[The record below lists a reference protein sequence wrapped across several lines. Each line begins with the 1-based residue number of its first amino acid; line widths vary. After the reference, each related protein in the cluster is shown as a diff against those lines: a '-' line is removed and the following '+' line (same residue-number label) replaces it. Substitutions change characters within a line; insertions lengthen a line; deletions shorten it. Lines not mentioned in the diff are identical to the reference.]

1 MSTNA
6 WHSASTDV
14 ADAAPALARL
24 QVKRWFLRTLV
35 ISLGA
40 CAFVAVLA
48 LLLGQFTETT
58 ARILLTLGAL
68 ALHSGVALA
77 CTATLERRL
86 WPRFSTLGLVAF
98 GLNFAVL
105 LAGIWWPGGLGEPVG
120 RALLTTA
127 ALLGYYVLAT
137 PSADLLERGRF
148 APLPLA
154 GQLACAAGFVMLL
167 VCIWAPEHENIAFG
181 KATATAAFAA
191 GALAHACLILRIPG
205 SRTFGWLLAATLA
218 SAWLV
223 ALMATLAVWLKPES
237 ELFYRFFGAAGVVAA
252 CGTLSLAILAKL
264 RQVGHPGQ
272 LQTTPATI
280 ALQCPRCTTAQ
291 TVSAGSAQC
300 QACGLK
306 LRIEIEEPR
315 CARCGY
321 LLWNLPQRRCPECG
335 TSF

>member
-6 WHSASTDV
+6 WHSAITDV
-14 ADAAPALARL
+14 ADDAPALARL
-24 QVKRWFLRTLV
+24 RLKRWFLRTLV

-48 LLLGQFTETT
+48 LLLGRFTETT

-68 ALHSGVALA
+68 ALHSGVAMA

-86 WPRFSTLGLVAF
+86 WPRLSTLGLAVF
-98 GLNFAVL
+98 GLNLAVL
-105 LAGIWWPGGLGEPVG
+105 LACIWWPGGLGDPLG

-127 ALLGYYVLAT
+127 ALLGYYVLAI

-154 GQLACAAGFVMLL
+154 GQLACAAGFLMLL
-167 VCIWAPEHENIAFG
+167 VCIWASDTENVAFG
-181 KATATAAFAA
+181 KATATAAFAG
-191 GALAHACLILRIPG
+191 GALAHTCLILRIPG
-205 SRTFGWLLAATLA
+205 GRTLGWLLAATLA

-223 ALMATLAVWLKPES
+223 ALMATLAVWLEPMN
-237 ELFYRFFGAAGVVAA
+237 ELFFRFFGAAGVIAA
-252 CGTLSLAILAKL
+252 CGTLSLLILAKL
-264 RQVGHPGQ
+264 RQVGTAGQ

-280 ALQCPRCTTAQ
+280 TLHCPRCTTAQ
-291 TVSAGSAQC
+291 TVAAGNAQC
-300 QACGLK
+300 GTCGLK

-335 TSF
+335 ESF